1 MLYLYVITRLTLHHP
16 LRGALVSICIIAM
29 SLVYC
34 IKRNKFSDRS
44 VRNVTSLP
52 CKTNQQTN
60 MGVFREVALAITL
73 PKKLIQKI
81 TKTMVNIFF
90 LKSWKVLKLASTRPS
105 PTLIIKRYKSFHFVS
120 NCFLS
125 HHHCCLQLLMLWTVV
140 KRGKGGRESGGAHS
154 GLYFLKVREVCIF
167 TISKVQTILRAKRIL
182 NNIHIF
188 HIIYALLLSSLKRKY

>member
-44 VRNVTSLP
+44 VRNVTSLSWQTDQT
-52 CKTNQQTN
+52 TNQQTN

-81 TKTMVNIFF
+81 TKTMINIFF

-140 KRGKGGRESGGAHS
+140 KRGKGRRESGGAHS
-154 GLYFLKVREVCIF
+154 GLYLKFLKVREG
-167 TISKVQTILRAKRIL
+167 
-182 NNIHIF
+182 
-188 HIIYALLLSSLKRKY
+188 